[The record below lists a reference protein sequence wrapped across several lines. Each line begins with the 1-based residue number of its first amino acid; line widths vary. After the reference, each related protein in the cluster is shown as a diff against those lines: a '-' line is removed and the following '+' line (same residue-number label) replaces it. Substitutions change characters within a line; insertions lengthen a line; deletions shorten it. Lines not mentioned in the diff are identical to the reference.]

1 MWLVGI
7 LAAKIVIFLVSDA
20 IYASH
25 VCGLCP
31 AGYFIKSCAN
41 QTTPVC
47 ERCPE
52 GTYIS
57 GRNNYHRCQI
67 CSACRGS
74 KNQVISACNAT
85 HDTVCRCQ
93 EGYFWDTGTLY
104 CAECKSCGRGRGVV
118 RNCTHNHNTVCRKC
132 EKEKTYSPGK
142 SRTDGCLMC
151 KNCPAGQT
159 VSEKCTRR
167 KDTVCEPVKPHIN
180 KNQPKLWPEWTEKP
194 KTAHPTTGI
203 VTDID
208 ISEFEDQ
215 EEATSNKAFHQQPT
229 EPSLEKNATLKL
241 VVIVVGCCVVFA
253 FVAIVVVIISRRRKQ
268 KRKTS
273 APPTSTTS
281 TASTA
286 RPNIQTNRL
295 STAPLVQSGST
306 DKLFRDVPYSLTD
319 HLSRHL
325 NPKGRWKS
333 LAGNLGFS
341 NLDIENF
348 NLQPNSA
355 TSSMLYDW
363 GQRRESTLYTL
374 YETLVKMKW
383 VTEAEIV
390 KKYL

>member
-1 MWLVGI
+1 M
-7 LAAKIVIFLVSDA
+7 
-20 IYASH
+20 
-25 VCGLCP
+25 CTNCP
-31 AGYFIKSCAN
+31 AG
-41 QTTPVC
+41 QTVSEKCT
-47 ERCPE
+47 R
-52 GTYIS
+52 
-57 GRNNYHRCQI
+57 R
-67 CSACRGS
+67 
-74 KNQVISACNAT
+74 K
-85 HDTVCRCQ
+85 DTVCEPVKPHINKNQPKLWPEWTEKPKTAHPTTGIVTDIDISEFEDQ
-93 EGYFWDTGTLY
+93 EEATSNKAFHQQPTEPSLEKNATL
-104 CAECKSCGRGRGVV
+104 KLVV
-118 RNCTHNHNTVCRKC
+118 IVVGCCVVFAFVAIVV
-132 EKEKTYSPGK
+132 EKTYSPGK